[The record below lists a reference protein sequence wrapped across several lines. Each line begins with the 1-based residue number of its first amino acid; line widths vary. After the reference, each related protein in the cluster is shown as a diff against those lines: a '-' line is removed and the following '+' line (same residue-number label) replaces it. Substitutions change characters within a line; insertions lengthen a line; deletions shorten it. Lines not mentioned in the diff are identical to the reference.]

1 MNYQDALIGMAVE
14 YTEHALFRMRHR
26 RISRA
31 SIEET
36 IEDPD
41 FSFMIRAG
49 RFAALKRYGDK
60 FLKVI
65 YERSNDKIIVVTVY
79 WTRKMGR

>member
-1 MNYQDALIGMAVE
+1 MVVE

-26 RISRA
+26 HILRA
-31 SIEET
+31 RIEET
-36 IEDPD
+36 IENPD

-49 RFAALKRYGDK
+49 RFAALKKYEDK

-65 YERSNDKIIVVTVY
+65 YERSNGKIIVVTVY
-79 WTRKMGR
+79 WTKRMRR